1 MFRIPNFPY
10 YIPWFMYDIDNQQLI
25 TSKIVPSDIIDS
37 KSLIYAEIQIPG
49 LNGQPIQAGGFGNNK
64 ISFTL
69 KIIKRDGLLG
79 NLAMLKQ
86 FDQLRQPKSDLK
98 NILKKGTQFQSNP
111 KVLYYWGIG
120 RAPQIWY
127 VTICD
132 FVHRQNWINQL
143 ANPKYTDLSIELTL
157 DEFNP
162 INKLEDT
169 FRKIIALTGNSNAGF
184 DAVSNIT
191 KQRPY

>member
-1 MFRIPNFPY
+1 MFRIPNTPY
-10 YIPWFMYDIDNQQLI
+10 YVPWFMYDIDNQQLI
-25 TSKIVPSDIIDS
+25 TSPIIPSDQADN
-37 KSLIYAEIQIPG
+37 KNLIYAEIQIPG

-64 ISFTL
+64 VAFTL
-69 KIIKRDGLLG
+69 QVIKRDGIIG

-86 FDQLRQPKSDLK
+86 LDQLRQPKNDLR

-111 KVLYYWGIG
+111 QVLYYWGIG

-127 VTICD
+127 VTKCD
-132 FVHRQNWINQL
+132 FIHKQNWTNQA
-143 ANPKYTDLSIELTL
+143 ANPKYSEVSIELTL

-169 FRKIIALTGNSNAGF
+169 FRKITALTGNANIGF
-184 DAVSNIT
+184 DTVSKIT
-191 KQRPY
+191 NQRPY